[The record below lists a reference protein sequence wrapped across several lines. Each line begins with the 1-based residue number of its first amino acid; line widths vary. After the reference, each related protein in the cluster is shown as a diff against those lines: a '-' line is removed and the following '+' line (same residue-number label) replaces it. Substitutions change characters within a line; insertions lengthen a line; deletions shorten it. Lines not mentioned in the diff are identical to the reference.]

1 MHFPES
7 SCLIR
12 CYFYPTTGVH
22 RGASAVCTSF
32 DHLVPIRVLLVIEIV
47 RERKS

>member
-22 RGASAVCTSF
+22 RGASAVCTSY
-32 DHLVPIRVLLVIEIV
+32 HLTLIVFYFVIEIV
-47 RERKS
+47 REHKS